1 MNLIKLLII
10 ILIQY
15 QKSKTAYQNYM
26 NIIFDISK
34 RTLQESTMKHLFS
47 HVLPKRSIIWPA
59 FNASELL
66 LQIVSY
72 FIGTFSDFDY

>member
-15 QKSKTAYQNYM
+15 QNQKQHIKIQNYI

-34 RTLQESTMKHLFS
+34 RTLK
-47 HVLPKRSIIWPA
+47 SIY
-59 FNASELL
+59 N
-66 LQIVSY
+66 
-72 FIGTFSDFDY
+72 